1 MKALSMSG
9 VALPSIDCSLC
20 KIELIFPRSLVHCL
34 VEEMRYWG
42 GKSVWT
48 SRRMGIC
55 LSFYLQVSSSNST
68 FKCQD
73 MWLNGWFG
81 SPVDLDL
88 NLDSDANGLR
98 GLDKSTWCCRP
109 LCQKQSNR
117 AVAHTASASTCWV
130 SIRKDVLFKPA
141 PTGSALVIWPAQPI
155 SGGLIQLSGPTLL
168 PYQQPGLGP
177 ERSLLLAQ
185 WSVP

>member
-1 MKALSMSG
+1 MSG

-98 GLDKSTWCCRP
+98 GLDKST
-109 LCQKQSNR
+109 
-117 AVAHTASASTCWV
+117 
-130 SIRKDVLFKPA
+130 
-141 PTGSALVIWPAQPI
+141 
-155 SGGLIQLSGPTLL
+155 
-168 PYQQPGLGP
+168 
-177 ERSLLLAQ
+177 
-185 WSVP
+185 